1 MEPTGTS
8 GHRRIPLDLQ
18 PSQLDRLL
26 REPEVKAA
34 TGLSRSQR
42 YRMVKAG
49 TFPAPV
55 RISERASAW
64 RQSQIA
70 EWLAGLKPAAV
81 GSPKQDAAA

>member
-1 MEPTGTS
+1 MQPA
-8 GHRRIPLDLQ
+8 RAIDQP

-42 YRMVKAG
+42 HRMVKAG
-49 TFPAPV
+49 KFPAPV
-55 RISERASAW
+55 RIGERASAW

-70 EWLAGLKPAAV
+70 EWLAGLSPAPARETA
-81 GSPKQDAAA
+81 P